1 MPDSTS
7 TPPTLTEL
15 IDALQSASARYREH
29 ASRDASWVQTWTGQ
43 ADPELLEI
51 EALMEALVSHDTS
64 ASQIVPL
71 LDRLLTVREEPI
83 VAQALTEALLAA
95 PRDVLRDAL
104 VPRAVEVVQE
114 LHHSP
119 PAATPWLGQALF
131 WSATEFEDLE
141 LCVALVGGAERLCRG
156 VPIWLA
162 TPRALDR
169 EHLFATS
176 PDEAVA
182 WIQGVVDQMGEV
194 GRDAEV
200 LQGVALMWGMTRS
213 GLARAGLAQILSARL
228 SEVESPQALV
238 EPDVAITASLEAL
251 GVLPERLED
260 EALLGAVLASPAH
273 GDRCATW
280 LASDGAMRV
289 PMLSGLL
296 TQTREKP
303 DQSGLRIRACRA
315 LRQMAQ
321 PTPEADEA
329 LLALT
334 EDPMTPLRHM
344 ALYALVERGF
354 VGIVDR
360 IEAMI
365 RSETDCLEVEELL
378 FILASHP
385 SDSAEELLIML
396 KNTPLPSQV
405 DTALCDEALATWRAQ
420 DT

>member
-1 MPDSTS
+1 MPDSIPGS
-7 TPPTLTEL
+7 PTLTEL

-51 EALMEALVSHDTS
+51 EALMEAVVSHDTS
-64 ASQIVPL
+64 ANQIVGL
-71 LDRLLTVREEPI
+71 LDRLCAVQEEPI

-95 PRDVLRDAL
+95 PRDALREAM
-104 VPRAVEVVQE
+104 VERAVEVVQE
-114 LHHSP
+114 LHHGP
-119 PAATPWLGQALF
+119 PAATPWLAQALF
-131 WSATEFEDLE
+131 WSASEFDDLE

-176 PDEAVA
+176 PGEAVV
-182 WIQGVVDQMGEV
+182 WIQDVADQMRDV
-194 GRDAEV
+194 GSGAEV
-200 LQGVALMWGMTRS
+200 WQGVALMWGMTRS
-213 GLARAGLAQILSARL
+213 GLASPGLAQILSARL
-228 SEVESPQALV
+228 SEVSSPQALV

-251 GVLPERLED
+251 GVLPERLDD

-273 GDRCATW
+273 GDRCAEW
-280 LASDGAMRV
+280 LASDGVIRV
-289 PMLSGLL
+289 PMLSALL
-296 TQTREKP
+296 TQTREQP
-303 DQSGLRIRACRA
+303 DQSALRIRACRA
-315 LRQMAQ
+315 LRQMEQ
-321 PTPEADEA
+321 PTPEADEV

-334 EDPMTPLRHM
+334 RDPMTPLRHM

-354 VGIVDR
+354 DGIIDR

-365 RSETDCLEVEELL
+365 RSETDCLEAEELL

-385 SDSAEELLIML
+385 SDSAEKLIMAL
-396 KNTPLPSQV
+396 MDTPLPSNV
-405 DTALCDEALATWRAQ
+405 DVALCEEALMTWRAQ
-420 DT
+420 GA